1 MSIFKIIIFK
11 VKINMT
17 KIKRALISVSNKKD
31 IIHFAKALG
40 DLGIEIISTG
50 GTFKKLSESGIN
62 IVPVSE
68 ITKFPEMLD
77 GRVKTLHP
85 AIHGG
90 ILAIR
95 NNPNHIKEISQ
106 HNILPIDMVVVN
118 LYPFET
124 TINKPNVNLDE
135 AIENIDI
142 GGPTLIR
149 SAAKNYKDVAVITNP
164 ARYDSIINELKE
176 NNGSLSLETRQ
187 QLAIEAFYHTT
198 RYDSI
203 ISNYL
208 FSKFNP
214 DIKFPPILSICM
226 KKVQDLRYGENP
238 HQAAAFYREFNLN
251 YPCISNSTQLGGK
264 ELSYNNFFDMNAA
277 IDLVKEFNE
286 PCCAVIKHT
295 NPCGIAIGDN
305 LLDTYIKA
313 REVDPMSAFGSIVA
327 FNRKL
332 DSNTAKEIIKTFVEV
347 VIAPGFDENSIN
359 ILKQKSNLRI
369 IDIKEIYKKTNQL
382 DWKKIDGGILLQEKD
397 EKLVGKDE
405 YKIVSK
411 IKPNSHQLKALDF
424 AWRVVKHVK
433 SNAIVI
439 TREKEAVGIGAGQM
453 SRVDAVELAIK
464 KGGNNVK
471 GCVLASDAFFPF
483 RDSIDI
489 AAKAGITAIIEPGG
503 SIRDEEVIEA
513 ANEHN
518 LPLIFTGFR
527 CFKH

>member
-1 MSIFKIIIFK
+1 
-11 VKINMT
+11 
-17 KIKRALISVSNKKD
+17 
-31 IIHFAKALG
+31 
-40 DLGIEIISTG
+40 
-50 GTFKKLSESGIN
+50 
-62 IVPVSE
+62 
-68 ITKFPEMLD
+68 
-77 GRVKTLHP
+77 
-85 AIHGG
+85 
-90 ILAIR
+90 
-95 NNPNHIKEISQ
+95 
-106 HNILPIDMVVVN
+106 MVVVN

-332 DSNTAKEIIKTFVEV
+332 DSNTAKEIIKT
-347 VIAPGFDENSIN
+347 
-359 ILKQKSNLRI
+359 
-369 IDIKEIYKKTNQL
+369 YKKRWNIEQGYKDL
-382 DWKKIDGGILLQEKD
+382 RAYFGLGKEENRIYEALIAKITLSMFTYN
-397 EKLVGKDE
+397 LVSYINRIQNEPQTLGELFRDLE
-405 YKIVSK
+405 CE
-411 IKPNSHQLKALDF
+411 L
-424 AWRVVKHVK
+424 
-433 SNAIVI
+433 
-439 TREKEAVGIGAGQM
+439 EA
-453 SRVDAVELAIK
+453 LAISMQLFLQILTK
-464 KGGNNVK
+464 ISQIENIVK
-471 GCVLASDAFFPF
+471 ENKDILNIIAVLSAYTQ
-483 RDSIDI
+483 
-489 AAKAGITAIIEPGG
+489 KE
-503 SIRDEEVIEA
+503 
-513 ANEHN
+513 
-518 LPLIFTGFR
+518 LGFM
-527 CFKH
+527 CES

>member
-31 IIHFAKALG
+31 IIHFAKALV

-238 HQAAAFYREFNLN
+238 HQAA
-251 YPCISNSTQLGGK
+251 
-264 ELSYNNFFDMNAA
+264 
-277 IDLVKEFNE
+277 
-286 PCCAVIKHT
+286 
-295 NPCGIAIGDN
+295 
-305 LLDTYIKA
+305 
-313 REVDPMSAFGSIVA
+313 GS
-327 FNRKL
+327 
-332 DSNTAKEIIKTFVEV
+332 
-347 VIAPGFDENSIN
+347 
-359 ILKQKSNLRI
+359 
-369 IDIKEIYKKTNQL
+369 
-382 DWKKIDGGILLQEKD
+382 
-397 EKLVGKDE
+397 
-405 YKIVSK
+405 
-411 IKPNSHQLKALDF
+411 
-424 AWRVVKHVK
+424 
-433 SNAIVI
+433 
-439 TREKEAVGIGAGQM
+439 
-453 SRVDAVELAIK
+453 
-464 KGGNNVK
+464 
-471 GCVLASDAFFPF
+471 
-483 RDSIDI
+483 
-489 AAKAGITAIIEPGG
+489 
-503 SIRDEEVIEA
+503 
-513 ANEHN
+513 
-518 LPLIFTGFR
+518 LI
-527 CFKH
+527 